1 MAYHIKAIHPS
12 FYCSIIAF
20 FKKWCL
26 VELPGNIFADVS
38 TSWTWVENKT
48 TPDHHVT
55 SHDRIF
61 TIFAG
66 NVSFV
71 DILFVSKYEV
81 ICNSWTKVM
90 SILKMNVPEFRN
102 KIFKNKFYT
111 MQNSQFVILKLVTNF
126 MNIFVY
132 IKSIK

>member
-1 MAYHIKAIHPS
+1 MKCIHKVSDPPNSENMTYHIKEIHTS
-12 FYCSIIAF
+12 FYCSNIAF

-38 TSWTWVENKT
+38 TLWTWVENEKIT
-48 TPDHHVT
+48 TRDHHVT

-81 ICNSWTKVM
+81 ICNS
-90 SILKMNVPEFRN
+90 
-102 KIFKNKFYT
+102 
-111 MQNSQFVILKLVTNF
+111 
-126 MNIFVY
+126 
-132 IKSIK
+132 